1 MFSRIKSKVY
11 FKKFSLQKAE
21 KGGFHMNLFDMFGLD
36 GVEAPVT
43 TEKKETKKE
52 AKKGTDNKSSKSKE
66 VKNMLKLPANAY
78 ILMHGVVQLTKEILG
93 IEEDTI
99 SNNQVEDF
107 LKANYRICN
116 ILSFNYDKNR
126 VVATASLIS
135 EKSITIEDGD
145 VFLFDGNEYNLSDI
159 VGEISSLDLKNEL
172 TENMGVSLP
181 DGTGFCRKDGIILPV
196 LTPVTDKDIKENLL
210 SPVTV
215 KFYGTEPFTVSTEKA
230 IDSKIIVDEVIKI
243 YPDLSG
249 NIKLVGINAAE
260 NSIGVIV
267 SNNSTNSN
275 AKAEV
280 KYVVTEKTVIKFYSN
295 ELPTIEPGKYTHKEL
310 CKALAAAAPECHT
323 PDSIIIKEMKKDN
336 LIVLGV
342 KFGGTKG

>member
-1 MFSRIKSKVY
+1 
-11 FKKFSLQKAE
+11 
-21 KGGFHMNLFDMFGLD
+21 MNLFDMFGLD

-43 TEKKETKKE
+43 TEKKETKKD
-52 AKKGTDNKSSKSKE
+52 AKETAKKSSKSKE

-93 IEEDTI
+93 VEEDTI

-107 LKANYRICN
+107 LKANYKICN

-126 VVATASLIS
+126 VIATTSLTS
-135 EKSITIEDGD
+135 ENTITIEDGD
-145 VFLFDGNEYNLSDI
+145 IFLFDGNEYNLSDI
-159 VGEISSLDLKNEL
+159 AGELRSTDLLFEL
-172 TENMGVSLP
+172 TDNMGVKLP
-181 DGTGFCRKDGIILPV
+181 DGTGFFRKNGIILPV
-196 LTPVTDKDIKENLL
+196 LTPATDKDIKENLL

-215 KFYGTEPFTVSTEKA
+215 NFYGTEPFTVSTEKA
-230 IDSKIIVDEVIKI
+230 IDSKIIIDKVIKR

-249 NIKLVGINAAE
+249 SIKLVGVDSAE
-260 NSIGVIV
+260 NSIGVII
-267 SNNSTNSN
+267 SNSSANSN
-275 AKAEV
+275 AKSEV
-280 KYVVTEKTVIKFYSN
+280 KYEVTDKTVIKFYSN
-295 ELPTIEPGKYTHKEL
+295 ELPSIEPGKYTHKEL
-310 CKALAAAAPECHT
+310 CKALATAAPECHT